1 MNSKLFNLSW
11 NDLIKGLIISVLTSV
26 ITIAIEQLKN
36 GNIDW
41 NQVGTVT
48 LIATLSYLLKQLG
61 TDENGKTFGI
71 CR

>member
-61 TDENGKTFGI
+61 TDDNGKTFGI
-71 CR
+71 GR

>member
-71 CR
+71 GR